1 MKKSEE
7 ALERC
12 FLTLRITPKNEVN
25 SVYVLK
31 EELPELMFER
41 MKYILEEKTYKLQIV
56 IKGNF
61 RKFLPATGQE
71 EFEGITVPSKNQ
83 IILNEFEI
91 EETIHDLLV
100 KIHEKIESLDNNEG
114 YWHLDNVI
122 NVDFKLR
129 E

>member
-1 MKKSEE
+1 
-7 ALERC
+7 
-12 FLTLRITPKNEVN
+12 
-25 SVYVLK
+25 
-31 EELPELMFER
+31 
-41 MKYILEEKTYKLQIV
+41 
-56 IKGNF
+56 
-61 RKFLPATGQE
+61 
-71 EFEGITVPSKNQ
+71 
-83 IILNEFEI
+83 LNEFEI

>member
-1 MKKSEE
+1 VKKSEE

-61 RKFLPATGQE
+61 RKFHPATGQE

-100 KIHEKIESLDNNEG
+100 EIHEKIESLDNNEG